1 MHVTSFAT
9 KGETDQSNWETPRIH
24 SFGSVVDSAIRS
36 RTPRVRG
43 YALAL
48 DSTLRII
55 PLHLVEF
62 AMKHAWAA
70 ETSVKDRPTM
80 DDTSCFYNIFF
91 YYLGYYLKCFK
102 N

>member
-1 MHVTSFAT
+1 M
-9 KGETDQSNWETPRIH
+9 
-24 SFGSVVDSAIRS
+24 DSAIRS

-80 DDTSCFYNIFF
+80 DDTSCFYNIFLLLF
-91 YYLGYYLKCFK
+91 RVLFK
-102 N
+102 VF